1 MKAETKQQILSRLR
15 RIEGQVRGLQRMV
28 EEDRYCIDILTQTAS
43 TTAALYGI
51 RDMLMTQHLETCVAA
66 SLENDDPE
74 EKRERIDEVITVF
87 SRFRK

>member
-1 MKAETKQQILSRLR
+1 MKPETKQQILSRLR
-15 RIEGQVRGLQRMV
+15 RIEGQIRGLQRMV

-51 RDMLMTQHLETCVAA
+51 RDMLMTQHLEICVAA

-74 EKRERIDEVITVF
+74 VKRERINEVITVF

>member
-1 MKAETKQQILSRLR
+1 MKEETKQQILSRLR
-15 RIEGQVRGLQRMV
+15 RIEGQIRGLQRMV
-28 EEDRYCIDILTQTAS
+28 EEDRYCIDILTQMAS

-66 SLENDDPE
+66 SLEHYDPE
-74 EKRERIDEVITVF
+74 VTRERIDEVMTIF